1 MARRTLTEAEL
12 STRISDC
19 VEDIGEEWR
28 RFVMKLEQFVVS
40 LKHDVDRED
49 WEGAREMFAI
59 FKTYIRNRTTESVR
73 LSDKLLA
80 LKKELKTTRET
91 QGAK

>member
-1 MARRTLTEAEL
+1 MARKTLTEEECG
-12 STRISDC
+12 SRIGEC
-19 VEDIGEEWR
+19 VADMAEEWR
-28 RFVMKLEQFVVS
+28 RFARKLEEFTVAF
-40 LKHDVDRED
+40 KNHVDRED

-80 LKKELKTTRET
+80 LRKELAT
-91 QGAK
+91 AKQKGGNK